1 MPSVLHLT
9 SENIEKAATALRAGE
24 LVAFPTETVYGLG
37 ADATNAR
44 AVAKIYEAKNRP
56 SFNPLIVHFPD
67 VEYVSQMAHMSPVAN
82 QLAAHFW
89 PGAISFVLSR
99 KPECPISKLVSAGL
113 PTFAARVP
121 AQAGAQNLFR
131 VAGIPIAAPSANRS
145 GGISP
150 TLASHVADDLRDKV
164 DLILDDGPCTV
175 GLEST
180 VIDLSGKIPTILRP
194 GGVTQEDIEDVLKR
208 QVMVASSNTE
218 SPKSPGMLLSHYAP
232 SLPVRMNAE
241 RAITGE
247 AYLGFRDAPHAEK
260 NLSLSGNLVE
270 AAANLFAFLHDLDNP
285 RWTGIAVAPIPER
298 GLGRAINDRLRR
310 ASAPRAKAARSLSE
324 K

>member
-9 SENIEKAATALRAGE
+9 SENIKKAASALRAGE

-37 ADATNAR
+37 ADATNTR

-67 VEYVSQMAHMSPVAN
+67 VEHVSQIAHMSPVAN

-121 AQAGAQNLFR
+121 AQAGARNLFR

-145 GGISP
+145 GRISP

-241 RAITGE
+241 RANAGE
-247 AYLGFRDAPHAEK
+247 AYLGFRDAPHAEM
-260 NLSLSGNLVE
+260 NLSISGNLME

-310 ASAPRAKAARSLSE
+310 ACASRA
-324 K
+324 

>member
-1 MPSVLHLT
+1 MPSVLNLT

-67 VEYVSQMAHMSPVAN
+67 VEHVSQMAHMSPVAN

-145 GGISP
+145 GRVSP

-194 GGVTQEDIEDVLKR
+194 GGVTQEDIEDVLKC
-208 QVMVASSNTE
+208 QVIVASSNTE

-241 RAITGE
+241 RANAGE
-247 AYLGFRDAPHAEK
+247 AYLGFRDTPHAEL
-260 NLSLSGNLVE
+260 NLSISGNLTE
-270 AAANLFAFLHDLDNP
+270 AAANLFAFLHDLDDP
-285 RWTGIAVAPIPER
+285 RWPGIAVAPIPER
-298 GLGRAINDRLRR
+298 SLGRAINDRLRR
-310 ASAPRAKAARSLSE
+310 ACAPRA
-324 K
+324 

>member
-1 MPSVLHLT
+1 MPSVLNLT

-67 VEYVSQMAHMSPVAN
+67 VEHVSQMAHMSPVAN

-145 GGISP
+145 GRVSP

-194 GGVTQEDIEDVLKR
+194 GGVTQEDIEDVLKC
-208 QVMVASSNTE
+208 QVIVASSNTE

-241 RAITGE
+241 RANAGE
-247 AYLGFRDAPHAEK
+247 AYLGFRDTPHAEM
-260 NLSLSGNLVE
+260 NLSISGNLME
-270 AAANLFAFLHDLDNP
+270 AAANLFACLHDLDDP

-298 GLGRAINDRLRR
+298 SLGRAINDRLRR
-310 ASAPRAKAARSLSE
+310 ASAPRA
-324 K
+324 

>member
-9 SENIEKAATALRAGE
+9 SENIKKAASALRAGE

-37 ADATNAR
+37 ADATNTR

-67 VEYVSQMAHMSPVAN
+67 VEHVSQIAHMSPVAN

-121 AQAGAQNLFR
+121 AQAGARNLFR

-145 GGISP
+145 GRISP

-194 GGVTQEDIEDVLKR
+194 GGVTQEDIEDVLKC
-208 QVMVASSNTE
+208 QVIVASSNTE

-241 RAITGE
+241 RANAGE
-247 AYLGFRDAPHAEK
+247 AYLGFRDAPHAEM
-260 NLSLSGNLVE
+260 NLSISGNLME

-310 ASAPRAKAARSLSE
+310 ACASRA
-324 K
+324 

>member
-1 MPSVLHLT
+1 MSSVLHLT

-44 AVAKIYEAKNRP
+44 AVAKIYEAKDRP

-67 VEYVSQMAHMSPVAN
+67 VEHVSQMAHMSPVAN

-145 GGISP
+145 GRVSP

-194 GGVTQEDIEDVLKR
+194 GGVTQEDIEDVLKC
-208 QVMVASSNTE
+208 QVIVASSNTE

-241 RAITGE
+241 RANAGE
-247 AYLGFRDAPHAEK
+247 AYLGFRDTPHAEM
-260 NLSLSGNLVE
+260 NLSISGNLME
-270 AAANLFAFLHDLDNP
+270 AAANLFACLHDLDDP

-298 GLGRAINDRLRR
+298 SLGRAINDRLRR
-310 ASAPRAKAARSLSE
+310 ASAPRA
-324 K
+324 

>member
-1 MPSVLHLT
+1 MPSVLNLT

-44 AVAKIYEAKNRP
+44 AVAKIYEAKDRP

-67 VEYVSQMAHMSPVAN
+67 VEHVSQMAHMSPVAK

-145 GGISP
+145 GRVSP

-194 GGVTQEDIEDVLKR
+194 GGVTQEDIEDVLKC
-208 QVMVASSNTE
+208 QVIVASSNTE

-241 RAITGE
+241 RANAGE
-247 AYLGFRDAPHAEK
+247 AYLGFRDTPHAEM
-260 NLSLSGNLVE
+260 NLSISGNLME
-270 AAANLFAFLHDLDNP
+270 AAANLFACLHDLDDP

-298 GLGRAINDRLRR
+298 SLGRAINDRLRR
-310 ASAPRAKAARSLSE
+310 ASAPRA
-324 K
+324 

>member
-1 MPSVLHLT
+1 MPSVLNLT

-44 AVAKIYEAKNRP
+44 AVAKIYEAKDRP

-67 VEYVSQMAHMSPVAN
+67 VEHVSQMAHMSPVAN

-145 GGISP
+145 GRVSP

-194 GGVTQEDIEDVLKR
+194 GGVTQEDIEDVLKC
-208 QVMVASSNTE
+208 QVIVASSNTE

-241 RAITGE
+241 RANAGE
-247 AYLGFRDAPHAEK
+247 AYLGFRDTPHAEM
-260 NLSLSGNLVE
+260 NLSISGNLME
-270 AAANLFAFLHDLDNP
+270 AAANLFACLHDLDDP

-298 GLGRAINDRLRR
+298 SLGRAINDRLRR
-310 ASAPRAKAARSLSE
+310 ASAPRA
-324 K
+324 